1 MCNSAEADAYGSV
14 IHHCHRFGD
23 PMLSLRSAPV
33 LFQNSV
39 ERSCRLSVVM
49 AEDSA
54 ESFASRDRA

>member
-1 MCNSAEADAYGSV
+1 MPRNPPARVKLCGLWDLGLA
-14 IHHCHRFGD
+14 F
-23 PMLSLRSAPV
+23 MPV

-39 ERSCRLSVVM
+39 ERSYRFSVVM

>member
-1 MCNSAEADAYGSV
+1 M
-14 IHHCHRFGD
+14 
-23 PMLSLRSAPV
+23 PV

-39 ERSCRLSVVM
+39 EYSCRFSVVM